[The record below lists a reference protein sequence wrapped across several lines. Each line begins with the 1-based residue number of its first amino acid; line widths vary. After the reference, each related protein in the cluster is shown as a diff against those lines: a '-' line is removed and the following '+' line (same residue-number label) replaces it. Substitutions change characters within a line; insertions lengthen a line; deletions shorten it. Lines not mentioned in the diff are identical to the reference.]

1 MNTAKEVTAAVK
13 RAAKIVQAAGIK
25 APKEKTVRVLCYV
38 PVEVKKMVQNRRA
51 NDPRPSPPPE
61 NSCYLEMLRR
71 GLAEMNS
78 VNGLPS
84 GSIFRI
90 AKDNREY
97 FAPVGIRMPADL
109 HRELKWAA
117 KNMAFNVC
125 PKYAEPVSYRFID
138 LVACLL
144 SRAVSGFQI
153 KNI

>member
-51 NDPRPSPPPE
+51 NDPRPSPPSE
-61 NSCYLEMLRR
+61 NSCYLEMLRDGMSELR
-71 GLAEMNS
+71 KMPTLATT
-78 VNGLPS
+78 G
-84 GSIFRI
+84 IFRI
-90 AKDNREY
+90 AKDNRQY
-97 FAPVGIRMPADL
+97 FAPVGIRMPATM
-109 HRELKWAA
+109 HRELKAA
-117 KNMAFNVC
+117 ARKVPQFTG
-125 PKYAEPVSYRFID
+125 PEREPINYRFID

-144 SRAVSGFQI
+144 TRSVSGFQI